1 MSRMLLSKVS
11 FFLAVVSTGGSALAQ
26 SDELGVS
33 IADGQET
40 QDQKSKRRAY
50 PGGRDEEE
58 LKVQASLPQPSR
70 DPDVR
75 AAATSAPVD
84 EPAHD

>member
-1 MSRMLLSKVS
+1 MSLTS
-11 FFLAVVSTGGSALAQ
+11 FFKISLSIAIGLVGLSAHAQ
-26 SDELGVS
+26 YDDLGVS
-33 IADGQET
+33 IAAEET
-40 QDQKSKRRAY
+40 RDQKSKRRAY

-75 AAATSAPVD
+75 AAATTAPAD

>member
-1 MSRMLLSKVS
+1 MTLSRA
-11 FFLAVVSTGGSALAQ
+11 LAVVLGLSVVSMFASAQ
-26 SDELGVS
+26 EDSYGVS
-33 IADGQET
+33 IANTAIDV
-40 QDQKSKRRAY
+40 KSKRRAY
-50 PGGRDEEE
+50 PGGRDEED

-75 AAATSAPVD
+75 TSSAPQPVD